1 MEHLI
6 YYFLLHINGHLE
18 TVGSSRKTQPQ
29 HKQTQLR
36 EAGDEEIQLET
47 ESLLRRELLSL
58 GDLWWPQSINALI
71 YGGLNP
77 LMP

>member
-1 MEHLI
+1 MREKKKADFFFKGMVMEHLI

-47 ESLLRRELLSL
+47 ESLLRRELL
-58 GDLWWPQSINALI
+58 GDL
-71 YGGLNP
+71 
-77 LMP
+77 